1 LGNLTIYLPME
12 NENQDWSLTTTILG
26 LAMIVFGAVVA
37 WMRESFKSRREE
49 RTGAI
54 KQAVKEGMQE
64 FADKIEDKVHAQL
77 QEYSEENNEKF
88 RQVHKRIDDV
98 LIGKE
103 K

>member
-1 LGNLTIYLPME
+1 ME

-49 RTGAI
+49 RAGAI

-64 FADKIEDKVHAQL
+64 FADKIEDKVHNQL
-77 QEYSEENNEKF
+77 KEYNQKNDERFKA
-88 RQVHKRIDDV
+88 VHKRIDDV
-98 LIGKE
+98 LLGKE

>member
-1 LGNLTIYLPME
+1 MQND
-12 NENQDWSLTTTILG
+12 NQDWSLTTTILG

-49 RTGAI
+49 RAGAI

-77 QEYSEENNEKF
+77 KEYAEKNDERF
-88 RQVHKRIDDV
+88 KAVHERIDKV
-98 LIGKE
+98 LLGKD